1 MIDMIEEAPAEV
13 LDIAEIRD
21 GKVLVKYGRTE
32 AALAELKARYTG
44 ATYDLR
50 TVAGDKAARAAR
62 MELVST
68 RAALEKRRKE
78 LKAPALE
85 FGRQVDAEAER
96 IKGELLAL
104 EGPIDAQ
111 IKADEE
117 RRAAEKAER
126 ERIEAERRAKHEA
139 GIARIRA
146 YLARAQEPGMTAER
160 IGKGIDHL
168 TALWFD
174 PAVWED
180 YAERALQARDE
191 TVVAMAKLME
201 AAQAREAEAA
211 RLEAQR
217 IENERVARE
226 LAEQRRAFE
235 EREAEARRAEQDARR
250 RTQEA
255 IDAAKVAGLLLRPP
269 SNPATLPDCASTPA
283 IDTYLPPTPAAV
295 PPPSDEAPT
304 LKLGDIGARLGFVL
318 GQQFIADTLGIHAAG
333 RQKNAVLYHEAD
345 FARICDALAVHITT
359 TKKEHA
365 R

>member
-160 IGKGIDHL
+160 IGKGIDAL

-235 EREAEARRAEQDARR
+235 EREAAARRAEEDARR

-255 IDAAKVAGLLLRPP
+255 IDAAKVAEPAPPALRP
-269 SNPATLPDCASTPA
+269 TPVA
-283 IDTYLPPTPAAV
+283 DTYLPPTPAAV
-295 PPPSDEAPT
+295 PPPSDEPPT

-318 GQQFIADTLGIHAAG
+318 GQQFIADKLGIHAAG

>member
-160 IGKGIDHL
+160 IGKGIDAL

-201 AAQAREAEAA
+201 AAQA
-211 RLEAQR
+211 
-217 IENERVARE
+217 
-226 LAEQRRAFE
+226 
-235 EREAEARRAEQDARR
+235 REAEARRAEQDARR